1 MVHSLALIVL
11 LSFTLL
17 RKEPLPSARVENVVG
32 AAPAADDSVAENV
45 ENPSAPAQPKLE
57 SNIVPAKMAQLSAEV
72 PAQKDSVKEGVSE
85 MEMKQIIKDGI
96 AAVDYFYI

>member
-1 MVHSLALIVL
+1 
-11 LSFTLL
+11 
-17 RKEPLPSARVENVVG
+17 
-32 AAPAADDSVAENV
+32 
-45 ENPSAPAQPKLE
+45 
-57 SNIVPAKMAQLSAEV
+57 MAQLSAEV